1 MKVTIRANHSTDTYL
16 SQLKDMVLNIVEN
29 RKDTGMIL
37 INLQKAFDTLD
48 HKLLE
53 TYIGFS
59 DKTVKWVCSFDKMVL
74 SFYIVLLDNV
84 FSEVGT
90 INCGLPQRSI
100 LGPLLFCNI

>member
-16 SQLKDMVLNIVEN
+16 SLLKDMALNVVEN
-29 RKDTGMIL
+29 RKDTGMVL
-37 INLQKAFDTLD
+37 INLQKTFDTLD

-59 DKTVKWVCSFDKMVL
+59 DKTVKWFCSFHKNRA
-74 SFYIVLLDNV
+74 FFILLDNV

-90 INCGLPQRSI
+90 INRGVPQRSI